1 MNRTSDTRSST
12 AGATAGL
19 LLACVLALAGCGR
32 PAEKP
37 AAATGAGAASTA
49 AAPAPL
55 PKPPI
60 AKYQRDVYSRL
71 DDCVADWGFAGK
83 CTPVPDSAPEK
94 ARGGAFFGPIY
105 SNALRGEAQL
115 ATRREAFEQGYL
127 RQVDENP
134 SDKSIGRADV
144 RS

>member
-1 MNRTSDTRSST
+1 MSRTPDNRSSA

-19 LLACVLALAGCGR
+19 LLACALALAACSR

-37 AAATGAGAASTA
+37 AAATGAPA

-55 PKPPI
+55 PKPPV

-94 ARGGAFFGPIY
+94 GRGGAFFGPIY

-115 ATRREAFEQGYL
+115 ATRREALEQGYV
-127 RQVDENP
+127 RQVDESP